1 MLSLQ
6 IGGIGILVGLG
17 AKYPE
22 PSGFFFFF
30 TSFLLSIKQAKTLT
44 FFIDYNFVFLS
55 SYHFFFLKKYKYN
68 RSMGVVKG

>member
-22 PSGFFFFF
+22 PSGFFF

-44 FFIDYNFVFLS
+44 FFIDNNFVFLS
-55 SYHFFFLKKYKYN
+55 SYHFFFFKYKYN